1 MYIDKF
7 GGDNP
12 NEIIDEIIDASFNES
27 GRHGK
32 NLRLNLSGNDSP
44 SVITVKMKLDKDE
57 MFGFNVKVCVL
68 FSDPSS
74 ERQAQTNYDFSF
86 VHRVDPIK
94 SYPSSLLE
102 WLRKHQLTVC

>member
-32 NLRLNLSGNDSP
+32 NLRLNLPAKESP
-44 SVITVKMKLDKDE
+44 TLITVKMKLDKDE
-57 MFGFNVKVCVL
+57 MFGFNVKVGAL
-68 FSDPSS
+68 G
-74 ERQAQTNYDFSF
+74 A
-86 VHRVDPIK
+86 I
-94 SYPSSLLE
+94 
-102 WLRKHQLTVC
+102 